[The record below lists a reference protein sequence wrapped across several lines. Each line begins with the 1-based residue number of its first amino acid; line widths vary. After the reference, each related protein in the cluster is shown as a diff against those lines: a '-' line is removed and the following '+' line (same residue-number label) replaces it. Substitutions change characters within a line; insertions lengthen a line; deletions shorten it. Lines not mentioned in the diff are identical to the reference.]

1 MKDVWGRDRPR
12 GAADRALIRG
22 CPNGVTRRLL
32 WAGTAEF
39 VRGVRR
45 EVKHLSTCRKGYSVS
60 SGERKRMMAKPVP
73 CDTRQGLR
81 HWCRGSGRAGAD
93 APAASDKTVCEANRV
108 GYRAVEGDGPVAER
122 AWSGGSRVPSSA
134 GLVESRVNP
143 PRPLGKPEYTCL
155 TDSGPVP

>member
-1 MKDVWGRDRPR
+1 M
-12 GAADRALIRG
+12 
-22 CPNGVTRRLL
+22 
-32 WAGTAEF
+32 
-39 VRGVRR
+39 
-45 EVKHLSTCRKGYSVS
+45 S
-60 SGERKRMMAKPVP
+60 SGERKRMMAKPWS
-73 CDTRQGLR
+73 CDTRRGLR
-81 HWCRGSGRAGAD
+81 LRCRGSVCPGAD
-93 APAASDKTVCEANRV
+93 VPGVSDKTVCEANRV